1 MIRRSFKITMLV
13 LFVLFFISS
22 FLIKANSV
30 SLALFSEEGAANY
43 ELLRD
48 YGIYKNEYRRRPGI
62 KNKKRKISY
71 SRIRSRQSFKKG
83 RNRLYRIRKVRRT
96 NYSSYGT
103 NVNYYNNT
111 NGYVVQS
118 PTLQN
123 VEMVHI
129 VLVIAAVA
137 HVRGMVVWQNG
148 IEIKRIMNKLI
159 QLSQF

>member
-1 MIRRSFKITMLV
+1 MKMIRRSFKKTMLV

-48 YGIYKNEYRRRPGI
+48 CGIYKNEYRRRPGI

-96 NYSSYGT
+96 NYSNYGT

-118 PTLQN
+118 PTYYNNRPPGATARCRDGTYSFSQSRCGTCSG
-123 VEMVHI
+123 HGG
-129 VLVIAAVA
+129 VA
-137 HVRGMVVWQNG
+137 EWY
-148 IEIKRIMNKLI
+148 
-159 QLSQF
+159 